1 NTDQEFT
8 RYLAYSAPGSLV
20 ALPNN
25 GSVCCLPIQTGIGL
39 RNGKG
44 LGSNCP
50 WQMRNVFGR

>member
-1 NTDQEFT
+1 QGDTQDFWEARIN
-8 RYLAYSAPGSLV
+8 

-25 GSVCCLPIQTGIGL
+25 GSVCRLPIRTGIRL